1 MTFRNKPNRDTAHP
15 VPDNEWPFPD
25 DLDDYEREL
34 EASIA
39 RGEWQQVDNHE
50 AELNRYQEMA
60 RIARATGKCGPAPD
74 EVGTNPAAETAAT
87 LFANRKNL
95 TTLGNYSEEDTVS
108 HLIDPALAFLGYPV
122 THQRRE
128 LQSGGNRP
136 DIILWDAPTA
146 LAGAR
151 PATAVL
157 EAKPLGHDLEG
168 KGKPR
173 AQRPKNQQ
181 RRYMTGHPASQP
193 GTYGF
198 LTDGNIWHTVRR
210 NENDRIE
217 LVNEWRL
224 LDETPAAC
232 ARYLQEIKAILDGAA
247 PSPAPA
253 TPSGNLKEAR
263 AICRAIADG
272 AAPAAILQLLAG
284 QTGRS
289 SIRDTVRLS
298 SKADQAEQDYWR
310 QYAYAEA
317 GRIRVEQGDT
327 AHEAV
332 CAAVVLATDAADES
346 DTVLHRDD
354 VAIAAAAFARAV
366 ATKMSVLLMIQ
377 PDENGEPAATRLA
390 VRYQGHTGM
399 TAEFNPHTPAPR
411 TLRTLQ
417 RIYDQLNKKTAVMAN
432 TLVEAVAARGV
443 RREFYEKIANG
454 WTLRQYRK
462 ARGNASRQQAYREA
476 VLRHLIRTVF
486 AWILKEDGKLPPE
499 AFDEAF
505 ARREAAG
512 KYHGDV
518 LTFLFHERLNQPA
531 GSRPAH
537 QNPAIDRALT
547 GARFLNGSLF
557 ARHQD
562 DGLLAL
568 TDADYFGTDPK
579 EPGLFAILSEYDWT
593 AAEHTPHSS
602 DQTIDPEV
610 LSNLFENL
618 VAVTRHGGATPD
630 RMPAG
635 TYYTPADVAQEMVQD
650 ALTEAVIGHAPAA
663 YTRAH
668 LRALFGAADERPPA
682 TTDLER
688 NRLLARIRALTIY
701 DPAVGSGEFPFLGT
715 LAIRG
720 ALGKLGVTDDG
731 GAVTRDIVAR
741 QLFAQDINPM
751 AVQVA
756 RLRLF
761 IAIIAAE
768 NSAPDT
774 DAGAGIPPPPLP
786 NLEAKIVCA
795 DTLATVADPDW
806 SPFGAGTLQERVA
819 EVNHALAQVASIRE
833 QWQSAHDEPAK
844 AALRQQDETARR
856 ALRRALP
863 GRMANPE
870 TAAFAEHPLLDP
882 DAPPAQTDPRLLFY
896 HPDRPGFD
904 IVIGN
909 PPYESVNKDLQAP
922 PNAGKPAQRELNR
935 QRQARRRHLTDQKRY
950 RTTAGN
956 DLYNLIAEAG
966 LALAKPD
973 GGVVTLVVPL
983 SLCFGQDQHD
993 LRRLFEE
1000 RCRRI
1005 SLRCQDIRPDK
1016 TFHDSPVAHRE
1027 NAQRTTILTAVTGAG
1042 TPAIAIT
1049 GANKWNKSERH
1060 EYLTS
1065 RPRAVTR
1072 RPETPVDQRID
1083 SQWERIP
1090 TPEIQDLLSAM
1101 RASPTKIRDF
1111 RHTGEN
1117 ESALAFPPTARYFI
1131 TATPSGRLNRGENL
1145 LPIGSAAHLELAIAA
1160 ANTHAAYAWWKAFG
1174 DAFHI
1179 NPHELATLAIPQDW
1193 LDDAETHRR
1202 ARRLAQELLAAIKPA
1217 NIKPLT
1223 TGARGK
1229 VQDSLNFHE
1238 CAPDVIAQL
1247 DALYLDAL
1255 AQPRQPLLPQLHTL
1269 RRDSAW
1275 RLAAAP

>member
-1 MTFRNKPNRDTAHP
+1 MPTA
-15 VPDNEWPFPD
+15 
-25 DLDDYEREL
+25 
-34 EASIA
+34 
-39 RGEWQQVDNHE
+39 
-50 AELNRYQEMA
+50 
-60 RIARATGKCGPAPD
+60 T
-74 EVGTNPAAETAAT
+74 ETAAT

-151 PATAVL
+151 PARAVL

-247 PSPAPA
+247 PSAAPA

-284 QTGRS
+284 QTGRR
-289 SIRDTVRLS
+289 SIRDAVRLS
-298 SKADQAEQDYWR
+298 SKAGQAEQDYWQ

-332 CAAVVLATDAADES
+332 CAAVVRATDAADAS

-354 VAIAAAAFARAV
+354 VAIAAAAFANTV

-411 TLRTLQ
+411 TLRTIQ
-417 RIYDQLNKKTAVMAN
+417 QIYDQLNKKSAVMAN
-432 TLVEAVAARGV
+432 TLVAAVAAGGV

-505 ARREAAG
+505 ARREAG
-512 KYHGDV
+512 GDYHRSI
-518 LTFLFHERLNQPA
+518 LTFLFHERLNKPA
-531 GSRPAH
+531 NSRPAH

-568 TDADYFGTDPK
+568 ADADYFGTDPK
-579 EPGLFAILSEYDWT
+579 APGLFAILSEYDWT

-618 VAVTRHGGATPD
+618 VAVTQHGGATPD

-635 TYYTPADVAQEMVQD
+635 TYYTPADVAQEMVKD

-663 YTRAH
+663 YTRAD
-668 LRALFGAADERPPA
+668 LRALFGDAEDRPPA
-682 TTDLER
+682 ATALER

-715 LAIRG
+715 LAIKG
-720 ALGKLGVTDDG
+720 ALGKLGISDDG
-731 GAVTRDIVAR
+731 GAVTRDIIAR

-768 NSAPDT
+768 SAADN
-774 DAGAGIPPPPLP
+774 GIPPPLP

-806 SPFGAGTLQERVA
+806 SPLGAGTLQERAA
-819 EVNHALAQVASIRE
+819 EVNDALAQVAKIRE
-833 QWQSAHDEPAK
+833 QWQSAHDEPDK
-844 AALRQQDETARR
+844 IALRQQDETARQ

-896 HPDRPGFD
+896 SPQRKGFD

-922 PNAGKPAQRELNR
+922 PNASKAVQRELNQ
-935 QRQARRRHLTDQKRY
+935 QRRARRRHLTDQKRY
-950 RTTAGN
+950 RTTAGS

-973 GGVVTLVVPL
+973 GGVIELVVPL
-983 SLCFGQDQHD
+983 SLCFGQDQHN

-1005 SLRCQDIRPDK
+1005 SLRCQDNRPDK
-1016 TFHDSPVAHRE
+1016 VFHDSPVA
-1027 NAQRTTILTAVTGAG
+1027 NAESRVRTAIITATTGQG
-1042 TPAIAIT
+1042 TPAIRLSDT
-1049 GANKWNKSERH
+1049 NRWRKSERH

-1065 RPRAVTR
+1065 RPHAVTR

-1101 RASPTKIRDF
+1101 RASPTKIRDL
-1111 RHTGEN
+1111 RPAGES
-1117 ESALAFPPTARYFI
+1117 ESALAFPPTAMYFI
-1131 TATPSGRLNRGENL
+1131 TAAPAGSLNRRERL
-1145 LPIGSAAHLELAIAA
+1145 LPIDRAAHLELAIAA

-1174 DAFHI
+1174 DAFDI
-1179 NPHELATLAIPQDW
+1179 NPHEMATIAIPQDW

-1223 TGARGK
+1223 TGTRGK

-1238 CAPDVIAQL
+1238 CAPEVIAAL

-1255 AQPRQPLLPQLHTL
+1255 ALPRQPLLPQLHTL

-1275 RLAAAP
+1275 RLGAAP